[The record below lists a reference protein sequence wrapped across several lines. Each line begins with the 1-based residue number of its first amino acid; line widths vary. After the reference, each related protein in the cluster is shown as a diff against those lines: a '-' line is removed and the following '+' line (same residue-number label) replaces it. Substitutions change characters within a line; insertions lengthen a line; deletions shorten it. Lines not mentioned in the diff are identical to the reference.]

1 MPTTAPNELSR
12 PHAPEYPS
20 WDCGACLQPWPC
32 ANAKTLLF
40 GEFHEFPAVLA
51 VYMSAQMGNAV
62 LDLTADGSPP
72 PPDLYDRFLAWT
84 RLDSNKPRP
93 DNGFR
98 EASRHTQPGYQ
109 PRPAARIANR
119 R

>member
-1 MPTTAPNELSR
+1 MPTPAPNGLNR

-20 WDCGACLQPWPC
+20 WECGACLQPWPC

-40 GEFHEFPAVLA
+40 GEFHDFPAVLA

-84 RLDSNKPRP
+84 RLDSSKPRP
-93 DNGFR
+93 GNGFPKA
-98 EASRHTQPGYQ
+98 ASHPQPDYHRGS
-109 PRPAARIANR
+109 AACTANR
-119 R
+119 K